1 MKTHMKLLE
10 VQVLVVKIGN
20 IKPVFYPFCLQRQT
34 EQFDKAGDVDVS
46 ELHKQGHKVKE
57 DI

>member
-1 MKTHMKLLE
+1 MKLLE

-20 IKPVFYPFCLQRQT
+20 IKPVFYPFFLQRQT